1 LQLGEENNIRVSPSL
16 IENAFRAELAGD
28 EGKAFNVLKSIE
40 QEVQKGRDMQ
50 AEEEKE
56 NVTLADGSQ
65 ISRGKKSGTL
75 YRNGVPVSQGA
86 INTGTYNKVVES
98 ITDLFTVAKLSG
110 YTLEISK
117 LYRDISEKKHTCHLH
132 IDLSK
137 DNEKHFIR
145 LYVKSNELVKM
156 FYVGKEKVEWYS
168 HFEDFLGATVE
179 DDRGKITIHA
189 VYIDHMVSLFYLIK
203 GYI

>member
-1 LQLGEENNIRVSPSL
+1 MMKLESEMISPRDFRLQEC
-16 IENAFRAELAGD
+16 
-28 EGKAFNVLKSIE
+28 NVKV
-40 QEVQKGRDMQ
+40 QE
-50 AEEEKE
+50 
-56 NVTLADGSQ
+56 
-65 ISRGKKSGTL
+65 
-75 YRNGVPVSQGA
+75 
-86 INTGTYNKVVES
+86 KVVES